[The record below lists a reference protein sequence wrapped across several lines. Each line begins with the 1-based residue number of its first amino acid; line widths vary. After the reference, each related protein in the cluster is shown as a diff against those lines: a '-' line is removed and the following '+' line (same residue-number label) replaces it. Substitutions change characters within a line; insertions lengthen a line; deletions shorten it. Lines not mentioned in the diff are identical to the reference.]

1 MENTNKWPNL
11 ILNLY
16 IQILCESIICQQ
28 KQYNVISAAAIL
40 IVRMRIVQVVV
51 KVHNQEFLNWAII
64 YAKEE
69 WQSSNTSEDIV
80 RETYTPPQ
88 LYRVRL
94 TNIVRAS
101 NA

>member
-1 MENTNKWPNL
+1 
-11 ILNLY
+11 
-16 IQILCESIICQQ
+16 
-28 KQYNVISAAAIL
+28 
-40 IVRMRIVQVVV
+40 MRIVQVVV

-88 LYRVRL
+88 LYRVSAI
-94 TNIVRAS
+94 N
-101 NA
+101 